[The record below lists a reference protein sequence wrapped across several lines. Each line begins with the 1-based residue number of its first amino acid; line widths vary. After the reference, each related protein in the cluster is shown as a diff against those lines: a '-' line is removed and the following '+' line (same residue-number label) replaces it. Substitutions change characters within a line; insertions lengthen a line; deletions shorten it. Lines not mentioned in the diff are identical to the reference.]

1 MQAPFDD
8 ELLKNERVLWL
19 TVVEQAMRDTMESK
33 PSVRRKACEWLLYD
47 DDFAV
52 ICGLAGIDSS
62 YLRRRISHLTQSGI
76 SCRPQGASVASPP
89 N

>member
-19 TVVEQAMRDTMESK
+19 TVVEQAMRDTRETK
-33 PSVRRKACEWLLYD
+33 PSVRQSAIDWLLCD
-47 DDFAV
+47 QTDFPQ
-52 ICGLAGIDSS
+52 ICELAGLDSS

-76 SCRPQGASVASPP
+76 SCRSQPRVSQ
-89 N
+89 